1 MKKIL
6 LLPVVMLGLIL
17 SAMAQ
22 DETPA
27 ESTKAAKKKV
37 KVTFN
42 ATKIINNQSVEIV
55 SPGTLQFM
63 ISHHFS
69 SLWVKDGGSQNLGQ
83 LFGLNSGVAQTYL
96 SFDYS
101 PAKFLNLGL
110 AGAGRSR
117 YEGWAKFRLT
127 RQETGKGGMPVS
139 LGWYSLAHVT
149 TAKDPDITLDWNRWS
164 FLHQLMIARKFS
176 DKFALQLMPTVVHFN
191 TVPYGINNSNLVYSI
206 GLAGKYKLTSNK
218 NLTFEYNRQLNM
230 YENLITKSG
239 AVVSY
244 NPDLIS
250 IGLELNTGGHLFQFF
265 VGNTVQ
271 SSLIDQLARNPMR
284 PDDSYS
290 KFNFSNVSFGFTINR
305 SMGLK
310 KDKE

>member
-6 LLPVVMLGLIL
+6 LLPVMALGFFAVSL
-17 SAMAQ
+17 AQ
-22 DETPA
+22 DAPA
-27 ESTKAAKKKV
+27 EKTAPARKKV

-55 SPGTLQFM
+55 SKKTLQFM
-63 ISHHFS
+63 VSHHFS
-69 SLWVKDGGSQNLGQ
+69 SLWLKDGGSQNLAQ
-83 LFGLNSGVAQTYL
+83 FFGLNSGVAQTYL

-101 PAKFLNLGL
+101 PANYMNLGL
-110 AGAGRSR
+110 AMAGRSR
-117 YEGWAKFRLT
+117 YEGWAKFRIL
-127 RQETGKGGMPVS
+127 RQETGKGGMPIS
-139 LGWYSLAHVT
+139 LGWYSLAHVNT
-149 TAKDPDITLDWNRWS
+149 VKDPDITLSWNKWA
-164 FLHQLMIARKFS
+164 FVHQLLIARKFN
-176 DKFALQLMPTVVHFN
+176 DKLALQLMPGVVHFN
-191 TVPYGINNSNLVYSI
+191 TVPYGINNSNLVYTV
-206 GLAGKYKLTSNK
+206 GFAGKLKMTSNK

-230 YENLITKSG
+230 HENLITKSG

-250 IGLELNTGGHLFQFF
+250 LGLELNTGGHLFQFF

-271 SSLIDQLARNPMR
+271 SSLVDQLARNPMR
-284 PDDSYS
+284 PDNSYK

-305 SMGLK
+305 SMSLK

>member
-6 LLPVVMLGLIL
+6 LLPVVILGLL
-17 SAMAQ
+17 FSSMAQ
-22 DETPA
+22 DAPEEKTAP
-27 ESTKAAKKKV
+27 AKKKV

-42 ATKIINNQSVEIV
+42 ATKIINHQSVEIV
-55 SPGTLQFM
+55 SKSTLQFM

-96 SFDYS
+96 SFDFS
-101 PAKFLNLGL
+101 PTNYMNLGL
-110 AGAGRSR
+110 AAAGRSR
-117 YEGWAKFRLT
+117 YEGWAKFRIL
-127 RQETGKGGMPVS
+127 RQETGKGGMPIS
-139 LGWYSLAHVT
+139 LGWYSLAHAN
-149 TAKDPDITLDWNRWS
+149 TANDPDITLTWNKWA
-164 FLHQLMIARKFS
+164 FLHQLLIARKFS
-176 DKFALQLMPTVVHFN
+176 DKFSLQLMPSVVHFN
-191 TVPYGINNSNLVYSI
+191 TVPYGINNSNMVYSV
-206 GLAGKYKLTSNK
+206 GLAGKLKMTSNK

-230 YENLITKSG
+230 HENLITKSG

-250 IGLELNTGGHLFQFF
+250 LGLELNTGGHLFQFF

-305 SMGLK
+305 SMSLK